1 MKTLKKIAFW
11 SITVIIVVISVFI
24 YFKYEFTYSKGYR
37 AGLLQKFSEK
47 GMVFKTY
54 EGEMVL
60 SSVQSD
66 ANVAIASEKFL
77 FSVTDKTV
85 AKSMEQIQGRR
96 VVVHYMEKKGALPC
110 GVVTVI
116 ILLIVSVL
124 TTLPVARTSPT
135 DFVPEFFCRFL
146 IYQFKFFIGNSSL
159 NVRYSIF
166 GVGYCQYQK
175 KYPLPATFL
184 QPLVSNVQ
192 NIKF

>member
-1 MKTLKKIAFW
+1 MKTLKKIAFGG
-11 SITVIIVVISVFI
+11 ITVIIVIIAVFI

-47 GMVFKTY
+47 GMLFKTY

-96 VVVHYMEKKGALPC
+96 VIVHYEEKKGALPWR
-110 GVVTVI
+110 GDSHY
-116 ILLIVSVL
+116 IVDSIRVDN
-124 TTLPVARTSPT
+124 VAGGTH
-135 DFVPEFFCRFL
+135 
-146 IYQFKFFIGNSSL
+146 
-159 NVRYSIF
+159 
-166 GVGYCQYQK
+166 
-175 KYPLPATFL
+175 YP
-184 QPLVSNVQ
+184 N
-192 NIKF
+192 